1 MHVKDIFMQ
10 QVLISNNLL
19 EVFVGA
25 AYQGK
30 MFRVSIMFYVPYG
43 SIKPI
48 PVQPVYLH
56 ELIFVSTMFIVINR
70 AKTLLS

>member
-1 MHVKDIFMQ
+1 MHVKDIIMQ
-10 QVLISNNLL
+10 QVLISNSLL

-43 SIKPI
+43 SIQPI

-56 ELIFVSTMFIVINR
+56 ELFLLAPLFIVINR